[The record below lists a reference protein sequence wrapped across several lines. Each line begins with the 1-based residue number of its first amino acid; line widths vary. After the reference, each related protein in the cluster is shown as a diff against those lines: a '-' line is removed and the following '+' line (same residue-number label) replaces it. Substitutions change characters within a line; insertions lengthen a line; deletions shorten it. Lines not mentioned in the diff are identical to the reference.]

1 MPKKSD
7 SVSNIIKTALDLAAE
22 RGWRDLTLAEI
33 SAGSGVALPEL
44 YRHFPSKSAIL
55 DGFARSVDEAMLADG
70 PADPADT
77 ARDRLFDLL
86 MRRFDALQVHRDGL
100 NAIARE
106 LRRDPIG
113 ALSHLPQLERSMRW
127 TLEAAGL
134 DAGGLLGLAR
144 VRVLGLLYLS
154 VLRVWQKDD
163 TSDMARTMKALDGR
177 LGQLEQLA
185 NTVER
190 GGRRRRG
197 PPTGEPA
204 GGPTGEPAGDAPP
217 EAESEAG

>member
-7 SVSNIIKTALDLAAE
+7 SVSHIVTAAIDLAAE

-33 SAGSGVALPEL
+33 SAGSGVTLPQL

-55 DGFARSVDEAMLADG
+55 DGFARLVDESMLADG
-70 PADPADT
+70 PADSADT
-77 ARDRLFDLL
+77 PRDRLFDLL
-86 MRRFDALQVHRDGL
+86 MRRFDVLQAHRGGL
-100 NAIARE
+100 TAISRE
-106 LRRDPIG
+106 MRRDPIG
-113 ALSHLPQLERSMRW
+113 SLMHLPQLERSMRW

-134 DAGGLLGLAR
+134 DTGGILGLAR

-154 VLRVWQKDD
+154 VVRVWLRDD
-163 TSDMARTMKALDGR
+163 TTDMARTMKALDSR

-197 PPTGEPA
+197 KATEEP
-204 GGPTGEPAGDAPP
+204 
-217 EAESEAG
+217 SEAGSSTDDIEAA

>member
-1 MPKKSD
+1 MVKKAD
-7 SVSNIIKTALDLAAE
+7 PAASVIKAAIDLAAE
-22 RGWRDLTLAEI
+22 RGWRDLTLADI
-33 SAGSGVALPEL
+33 AAGSGVALPEL

-55 DGFARSVDEAMLADG
+55 DGFGRLVDESMLADG
-70 PADPADT
+70 PADSADT
-77 ARDRLFDLL
+77 PRDRLFDLL
-86 MRRFDALQVHRDGL
+86 MRRFDVLQAHRDGL
-100 NAIARE
+100 SAISRD

-134 DAGGLLGLAR
+134 DAGGIFGLAR
-144 VRVLGLLYLS
+144 VRVLGLLYLT
-154 VLRVWQKDD
+154 VLRIWLRDD
-163 TSDMARTMKALDGR
+163 TTDMARTMKALDSR

-197 PPTGEPA
+197 PATDESAVDEPS
-204 GGPTGEPAGDAPP
+204 TD
-217 EAESEAG
+217 ESEPV